1 MQRIRQNY
9 TSVYSFA
16 CDVAAIPKHRYCV
29 EQPPSGRYMQ
39 YSMSRPPP
47 PPPRAILVLIKV
59 IGRLYASGFSWY
71 AICNT
76 DRQEE
81 CFYAH

>member
-29 EQPPSGRYMQ
+29 EQPPSVAVY
-39 YSMSRPPP
+39 
-47 PPPRAILVLIKV
+47 AILNVSPCMFYKAVTVGRRLFSGCSQTISPPD
-59 IGRLYASGFSWY
+59 IGIDKRH
-71 AICNT
+71 
-76 DRQEE
+76 R
-81 CFYAH
+81 